1 MTKFRRQ
8 HDRNS
13 SAKMSGF
20 YFKFIVLIGV
30 ILMIGALFG
39 KRVFDAGSSGSSESS
54 QDLTYHSLD
63 GHYESDSTF
72 TTGGSYLPYATY
84 GEVIVDPHYSI
95 AYAERHEQPIW
106 VAYELTADRLR
117 NQRAKRNDWFEMDD
131 RVTTQSA
138 HHGDYIRSGY
148 TRGHMAPAQDFAFSQ
163 EAMDQTFLMSNITP
177 QLANFNGGIW
187 RELEELVRDWA
198 LENEHLYIVSGPIFE
213 DGKKLEKIGKNGVS
227 VPHAFYKVILDN
239 REPERKGIAFVI
251 PHEVT
256 DQHLENY
263 ATNIRFVEDV
273 TGIDFFSDLLDTD
286 LQDSLEMHYDITQWA
301 FDKQKYNTRVN
312 TWNKRKN

>member
-20 YFKFIVLIGV
+20 YIKFIVLVGV
-30 ILMIGALFG
+30 LLMIAAIFS
-39 KRVFDAGSSGSSESS
+39 KRVLDTDKPAASSDH
-54 QDLTYHSLD
+54 QDLTYHPLD
-63 GHYESDSTF
+63 GYYESDSTF
-72 TTGGSYLPYATY
+72 TTMGGYLPYATY
-84 GEVIVDPHYSI
+84 GEVIVDPYYSI
-95 AYAERHEQPIW
+95 AYAEEHEQPIW
-106 VAYELTADRLR
+106 VAYELTAERLR
-117 NQRAKRNDWFEMDD
+117 NRTAVRNDWFEVDD
-131 RVTTQSA
+131 RVTTKSA

-163 EAMDQTFLMSNITP
+163 EAMDQTFLMSNISP

-198 LENEHLYIVSGPIFE
+198 MEAEHLYVVSGPIFE
-213 DGKKLEKIGKNGVS
+213 EGNKLEKIGKNGVS

-256 DQHLENY
+256 DDRLEKY
-263 ATNIRFVEDV
+263 ATNIRFVEDL
-273 TGIDFFSDLLDTD
+273 TGIDFFSDLQDASE
-286 LQDSLEMHYDITQWA
+286 QDSLEEHYDVSQWT
-301 FDKQKYNTRVN
+301 FDERKYNLRVN